1 MNIIKIIKI
10 LLSIALIIL
19 NIITTVFIY
28 KKKKKYIFIPII
40 FNILILLIMVIL
52 QVSNKIQIPTINIFN
67 FYKKTNKGSLT
78 NDYELI
84 TQTEDMYNKCS
95 FWRPKEKI
103 INGILYKPLGD
114 VDNFDIK
121 NKPTKKSM
129 LVPDNQTTKPIDYK
143 LVFKN
148 DTQKIYVWTPISDNG
163 YKCMGDIITNTF
175 EKPSLDLI
183 RCVPDNWVREVKY
196 ISDVSPYNTESGSIW
211 IGSYENSKY
220 ANLLRGSNTSKNSLS
235 PVYEFI

>member
-1 MNIIKIIKI
+1 MNRTNTLKI
-10 LLSIALIIL
+10 LLSIFLIIL

-40 FNILILLIMVIL
+40 FNILMLLIMLIL
-52 QVSNKIQIPTINIFN
+52 QVFNKIPTINIFN

-121 NKPTKKSM
+121 NKPAKKSM
-129 LVPDNQTTKPIDYK
+129 LVSDNQTTKPIDYK

-148 DTQKIYVWTPISDNG
+148 DTQKIYVWTPIPNNG

-235 PVYEFI
+235 PIYEFI

>member
-1 MNIIKIIKI
+1 MNRTNTLKI
-10 LLSIALIIL
+10 LLSIFLIIL
-19 NIITTVFIY
+19 NIITVFIY
-28 KKKKKYIFIPII
+28 KKKKKNIFIPIM
-40 FNILILLIMVIL
+40 FNIFISLIMLIL
-52 QVSNKIQIPTINIFN
+52 QFSNKIPTINIFN
-67 FYKKTNKGSLT
+67 FYKKKKKGSLT

-121 NKPTKKSM
+121 NKPTKSSM
-129 LVPDNQTTKPIDYK
+129 LVPDNQTTKPIEYK

-163 YKCMGDIITNTF
+163 YKCMGDVITNTF

-183 RCVPDNWVREVKY
+183 RCVPDNWVREIKY
-196 ISDVSPYNTESGSIW
+196 ISDVSPYNTETGSIW
-211 IGSYENSKY
+211 VGSCENSKY
-220 ANLLRGSNTSKNSLS
+220 ANLLRGSKTSKNSLS
-235 PVYEFI
+235 PIYEFI